1 MEQKL
6 MQAVI
11 GILVALMAWNFNTV
25 NGLQLSVERMMY
37 QHANQDDIN
46 ELKATVRRLQW
57 ILQDEAMEK

>member
-25 NGLQLSVERMMY
+25 NGLQLAVERMMY
-37 QHANQDDIN
+37 QHANQTDIQ
-46 ELKATVRRLQW
+46 ELKETVQRLQW
-57 ILQDEAMEK
+57 LLQDDALTK

>member
-25 NGLQLSVERMMY
+25 NDLQLEVEAMMY
-37 QHANQDDIN
+37 KHGSASDIQD
-46 ELKATVRRLQW
+46 LKIEVKRLQW
-57 ILQDEAMEK
+57 LLQDDSMTK